1 MDLIVDEVDHFLT
14 VLYGIEVHLVGC
26 AALHNRDL
34 DLRLGHD
41 SCGLQQEL
49 GLVVGEG
56 YVTQI
61 LDILT
66 RELAG

>member
-26 AALHNRDL
+26 TALYYRNLH
-34 DLRLGHD
+34 LRLSYD
-41 SCGLQQEL
+41 TRRFKQEL